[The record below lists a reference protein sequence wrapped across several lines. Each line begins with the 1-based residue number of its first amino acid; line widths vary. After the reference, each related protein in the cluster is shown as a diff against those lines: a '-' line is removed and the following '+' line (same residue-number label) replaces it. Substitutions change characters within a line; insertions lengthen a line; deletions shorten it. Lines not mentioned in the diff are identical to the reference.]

1 MCDFRRSH
9 DETDPEARM
18 RKNSVATPT
27 NVTTG
32 RTPLWL
38 HVVLGAGIIA
48 FAACVEAGMG
58 RIAISQSGKIQLWV
72 GDVTSS
78 ELSQQIADWYSFSH
92 ILHGFI
98 LYALI
103 YWLGRG
109 QWTLARCLVL
119 AIAAESA
126 WEILENT
133 PWVIDRYRAATASF
147 GYTGDSI
154 LNSMCDIL
162 FCVAGFFLA
171 RYLPVWV
178 TILCVVVIE
187 LGLLWAIHDNLFLN
201 ILMLIH
207 PIGAIKRWQM
217 G

>member
-1 MCDFRRSH
+1 MRGLSAPEICVGTNAAVTAH
-9 DETDPEARM
+9 DEIAR
-18 RKNSVATPT
+18 RW
-27 NVTTG
+27 
-32 RTPLWL
+32 PLW
-38 HVVLGAGIIA
+38 VYCCLGAGIIVLA
-48 FAACVEAGMG
+48 GCIEASMG
-58 RIAISQSGKIQLWV
+58 RIAISQSGKVQLWV

-98 LYALI
+98 LYGLM
-103 YWLGRG
+103 YWIGRG
-109 QWTLARCLVL
+109 RWGLGQCMLI

-133 PWVIDRYRAATASF
+133 PLVIDRYRAATASF

-154 LNSMCDIL
+154 LNSMSDIL

-171 RYLPVWV
+171 KSLPVWL
-178 TILCVVVIE
+178 TIVCVLVIE
-187 LGLLWAIHDNLFLN
+187 VGMLWAIHDNLTLN

-207 PIGAIKRWQM
+207 PIEAIKRWQM